1 VFTDIWDRQMA
12 QSMTNN
18 LSWGVGMLFFCLC
31 LLFMQTETF
40 HRRILN
46 PCVFLPL
53 PFVGAESL
61 QVTLLESS
69 HPLNTQKLD
78 AARVVVVVASLP
90 LAGHELFLCVQGNN
104 PLCPVWCLIPI
115 IHGSLKFLS
124 LSVLMLSLMWVLF
137 PFDDILDVGFE
148 GSVFGPPECWVC

>member
-1 VFTDIWDRQMA
+1 MGYRSRSLLYLHACQISVMINCRLCAHRHRQMA
-12 QSMTNN
+12 QSMMNN

-40 HRRILN
+40 HRPIFK
-46 PCVFLPL
+46 PCVFLTL

-61 QVTLLESS
+61 QFTLLESY

-90 LAGHELFLCVQGNN
+90 LAGHELFRCLQGDN
-104 PLCPVWCLIPI
+104 PLCPV
-115 IHGSLKFLS
+115 
-124 LSVLMLSLMWVLF
+124 
-137 PFDDILDVGFE
+137 
-148 GSVFGPPECWVC
+148 